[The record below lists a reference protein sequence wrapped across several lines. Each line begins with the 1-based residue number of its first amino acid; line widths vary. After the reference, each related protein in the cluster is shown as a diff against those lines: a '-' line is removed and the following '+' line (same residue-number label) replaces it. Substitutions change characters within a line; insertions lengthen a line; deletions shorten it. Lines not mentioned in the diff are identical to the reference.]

1 MKIKA
6 KKKKLTLLQ
15 KRAITGFLFISPW
28 FLGFLIYYV
37 RSLFLTGKFA
47 LSSVTLADSGGYTT
61 SFIGLD
67 NFKYALLQH
76 ASFNKIFV
84 NSIIRIL
91 INVPCIIF
99 FSLFMAML
107 LNGKFKGRSVVRAIL
122 FLPIIFGAGAISDS
136 LALATQAIQGGVSAM
151 SSDVTSGT
159 SGVNVEYFLGLFID
173 LGLPQGLVDYIIL
186 MVAKIFEIVRASGVQ
201 IIIFLAA
208 LQSVPGALYEV
219 SKIEGA
225 TAYETFWKVT
235 FPMVSPL
242 ILTNVVYTIVDS
254 FVTSDVVDMAYTTAF
269 TNFDYGLSSAMS
281 VLSCVVVCIIL
292 IIVGKLISK
301 KTFYYN

>member
-1 MKIKA
+1 MKII
-6 KKKKLTLLQ
+6 KKKRLTLLQ

-37 RSLFLTGKFA
+37 RSLFLTVNFA
-47 LSSVTLADSGGYTT
+47 LSKVSLAESGGYSV
-61 SFIGLD
+61 SFVGVD
-67 NFKYALLQH
+67 NFKYALFEH
-76 ASFNKIFV
+76 GTFNKIFV
-84 NSIIRIL
+84 NSIADIL
-91 INVPCIIF
+91 IDVPCIIF
-99 FSLFMAML
+99 FSLFMSML
-107 LNGKFKGRSVVRAIL
+107 INGKFKGRYIIRAIL

-136 LALATQAIQGGVSAM
+136 LDLATQAIQGGVSSMAA
-151 SSDVTSGT
+151 DTASGST
-159 SGVNVEYFLGLFID
+159 GINIEYFFD
-173 LGLPQGLVDYIIL
+173 LLIQFGLPIGLLDYIIG

-208 LQSVPGALYEV
+208 LQAVPGTLYEV

-254 FVTSDVVDMAYTTAF
+254 FVTSKVVDMAYTTAF
-269 TNFDYGLSSAMS
+269 TNFNYGLSSAMS
-281 VLSCVVVCIIL
+281 ILSCFVVCIIL

>member
-1 MKIKA
+1 MKII
-6 KKKKLTLLQ
+6 KKKRLTLLQ

-28 FLGFLIYYV
+28 FLGFLIYYA
-37 RSLFLTGKFA
+37 RSLLLTVNFA
-47 LSSVTLADSGGYTT
+47 LSKVSLAESGGYSL
-61 SFIGLD
+61 SFVGLD
-67 NFKYALLQH
+67 NFKYALFEH
-76 ASFNKIFV
+76 GTFNKIFA
-84 NSIIRIL
+84 NSIVDIL
-91 INVPCIIF
+91 IDVPCIIF
-99 FSLFMAML
+99 FSLFMSML
-107 LNGKFKGRSVVRAIL
+107 INGKFKGRYIIRAIL

-136 LALATQAIQGGVSAM
+136 LDLATQAIQGGVSSMAA
-151 SSDVTSGT
+151 DTASGST
-159 SGVNVEYFLGLFID
+159 GINIEYFFD
-173 LGLPQGLVDYIIL
+173 LLIQFGLPIGLLDYIIG

-208 LQSVPGALYEV
+208 LQAVPGALYEV

-254 FVTSDVVDMAYTTAF
+254 FVTSEVVDMAYTTAF
-269 TNFDYGLSSAMS
+269 TNFNYGLSSAMS
-281 VLSCVVVCIIL
+281 ILSCLVVCIIL

>member
-1 MKIKA
+1 MKII
-6 KKKKLTLLQ
+6 KKKRLTLLQ

-37 RSLFLTGKFA
+37 RSLFLTVNFA
-47 LSSVTLADSGGYTT
+47 LSKVSLAESGGYSV
-61 SFIGLD
+61 SFVGFD
-67 NFKYALLQH
+67 NFKYALFEH
-76 ASFNKIFV
+76 GTFNKIFV
-84 NSIIRIL
+84 NSIADIL
-91 INVPCIIF
+91 IDVPCIIF
-99 FSLFMAML
+99 FSLFMSML
-107 LNGKFKGRSVVRAIL
+107 INGKFKGRYIIRAIL

-136 LALATQAIQGGVSAM
+136 LDLATQAIQGGVSSMAA
-151 SSDVTSGT
+151 DTASGST
-159 SGVNVEYFLGLFID
+159 GINIEYFFD
-173 LGLPQGLVDYIIL
+173 LLIQFGLPIGLLDYIIG

-208 LQSVPGALYEV
+208 LQAVPGTLYEV

-254 FVTSDVVDMAYTTAF
+254 FVTSKVVDMAYTTAF
-269 TNFDYGLSSAMS
+269 TNFNYGLSSAMS
-281 VLSCVVVCIIL
+281 ILSCFVVCIIL

>member
-1 MKIKA
+1 M
-6 KKKKLTLLQ
+6 KKKRLTLVQ
-15 KRAITGFLFISPW
+15 KRAITGFLFITPW
-28 FLGFLIYYV
+28 LLGFLIYYV
-37 RSLFLTGKFA
+37 QSLFLTAKFS
-47 LSSVTLADSGGYTT
+47 LSNVALADGGGYTT
-61 SFIGLD
+61 SFVGFD
-67 NFKYALLQH
+67 NFKYALTEH
-76 ASFNKIFV
+76 GEFNQIFV
-84 NSIIRIL
+84 NSLIDIIID
-91 INVPCIIF
+91 VPCIIF

-107 LNGKFKGRSVVRAIL
+107 LNGKFKGRSIVRAIL

-136 LALATQAIQGGVSAM
+136 LTLATQAIQGGVSAV
-151 SSDVTSGT
+151 SSEVSSSLGGFSVD
-159 SGVNVEYFLGLFID
+159 YFLDIFTD
-173 LGLPQGLVDYIIL
+173 LGLPLTLVDYIVGL
-186 MVAKIFEIVRASGVQ
+186 VARIFDIVRASGVQ

-254 FVTSDVVDMAYTTAF
+254 FVTSNVVDTAYRTAF
-269 TNFDYGLSSAMS
+269 TNFNYGLSSAMS
-281 VLSCVVVCIIL
+281 LLSTVAVSILLVVV
-292 IIVGKLISK
+292 GALISR

>member
-1 MKIKA
+1 MKLV
-6 KKKKLTLLQ
+6 KKKRLTLLQ
-15 KRAITGFLFISPW
+15 KRAITGFLFITPW
-28 FLGFLIYYV
+28 FLGFLIYYAQ
-37 RSLFLTGKFA
+37 SLFLTGKFA
-47 LSSVTLADSGGYTT
+47 LSNVELAESGGYTT
-61 SFIGLD
+61 TFVGLN
-67 NFKYALLQH
+67 NFKYALLEH
-76 ASFNKIFV
+76 GTFNRIFA
-84 NSIIRIL
+84 NSIVDIL
-91 INVPCIIF
+91 IDVPCIIF

-107 LNGKFKGRSVVRAIL
+107 INGKFKGRSVVRAIL

-136 LALATQAIQGGVSAM
+136 LALATQAIQGGVSSMAADTATG
-151 SSDVTSGT
+151 SVGI
-159 SGVNVEYFLGLFID
+159 NVEYFLDLFIQF
-173 LGLPQGLVDYIIL
+173 GLPMGLVDYIIGI
-186 MVAKIFEIVRASGVQ
+186 VAKIFEIVRASGVQ

-254 FVTSDVVDMAYTTAF
+254 FVTSEVVDMAYTTAF
-269 TNFDYGLSSAMS
+269 TNFNYGLSSAMS
-281 VLSCVVVCIIL
+281 LLSCLVVCIIL